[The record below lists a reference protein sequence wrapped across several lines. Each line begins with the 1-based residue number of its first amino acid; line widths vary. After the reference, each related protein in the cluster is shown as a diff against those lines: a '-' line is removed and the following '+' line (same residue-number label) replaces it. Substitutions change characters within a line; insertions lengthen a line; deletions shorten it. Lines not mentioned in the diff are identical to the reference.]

1 MNAFDAK
8 KVQLKLE
15 DLQELYNIEIYH
27 IEALDINS
35 VKAIHE

>member
-1 MNAFDAK
+1 MNAFDVK

-27 IEALDINS
+27 IEALDING

>member
-1 MNAFDAK
+1 MNAFDVK

-27 IEALDINS
+27 IEVLDING